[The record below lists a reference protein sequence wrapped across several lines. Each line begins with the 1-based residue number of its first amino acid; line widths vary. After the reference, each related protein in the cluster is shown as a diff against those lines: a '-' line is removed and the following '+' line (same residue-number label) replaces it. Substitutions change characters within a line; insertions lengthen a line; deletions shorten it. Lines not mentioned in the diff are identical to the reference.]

1 MRVHHSILSWRKM
14 KRVTGPGWTQSQP
27 PTSRSRRARFKT
39 PMQLLTLLDSV
50 TTRSRRSTLPT
61 ATWIWSSR
69 RGRDAARCQ
78 CHSLAQFDTV
88 IPPARGPPTALHV
101 LRFLPSTGAR
111 HRRLFFKISRP
122 LRSEA
127 FFGCRHEYQR
137 PHLCRSTRTHA
148 ASSEVQYCTTTWNSC
163 QILRETP
170 ARSAPCVQT
179 LPRHKCLFDIVGL
192 CPQII
197 CLHYC
202 LWH

>member
-1 MRVHHSILSWRKM
+1 M

-27 PTSRSRRARFKT
+27 PTLRSRRARFMT
-39 PMQLLTLLDSV
+39 PMQSLTLLDSV
-50 TTRSRRSTLPT
+50 TTRSRRSTLQYWAT

-88 IPPARGPPTALHV
+88 IPPDTNLSPRPAYRAACPS

-111 HRRLFFKISRP
+111 HRRP

-127 FFGCRHEYQR
+127 WSATASLPFHSNA
-137 PHLCRSTRTHA
+137 RSVKW
-148 ASSEVQYCTTTWNSC
+148 STTTWNSC

-170 ARSAPCVQT
+170 ARSASCVQT

-192 CPQII
+192 CLQII